1 MERFFGLVGV
11 FFPLACAYL
20 MSSNRRSI
28 NWRPVFW
35 GIGLQVTFAIC
46 ILYGRVGNFS
56 FGEVFF
62 RLFDDFFTKLLAYS
76 DKGADFIF
84 ASFVTDSVEAPMLNI
99 AFRVLPT
106 IIFFSAFMSILY
118 HIGLMGLI
126 TSIFAKLMRKT
137 MHTSAAETLCTS
149 ANIFVGQIEAP
160 LIIKPFVKDLTQ
172 SELMAVMTGG
182 FATIA
187 GGVMAIYIRMLS
199 DQVPNIAGHL
209 LAASV
214 MSAPAA
220 LAISK
225 IMIPET
231 ETPVT
236 VNIKQITIE
245 RTDSNLIEAASRG
258 ATEGMHLA
266 LNVAAMLVAFVAL
279 VALVNGILSI
289 VDLSLEQLFGY
300 LFAPFAILM
309 GIPYSEAL
317 SAGALLGEK
326 IVLTELI
333 AYKNFAQQIP
343 DDIFS
348 KRSIIILSYALC
360 GFSNFASVAIQIG
373 GIGGI
378 APERRVDL
386 AKIGLRSMI
395 AGFLA
400 ANMTGTIVGLLMW

>member
-1 MERFFGLVGV
+1 
-11 FFPLACAYL
+11 
-20 MSSNRRSI
+20 
-28 NWRPVFW
+28 
-35 GIGLQVTFAIC
+35 
-46 ILYGRVGNFS
+46 
-56 FGEVFF
+56 
-62 RLFDDFFTKLLAYS
+62 
-76 DKGADFIF
+76 
-84 ASFVTDSVEAPMLNI
+84 
-99 AFRVLPT
+99 
-106 IIFFSAFMSILY
+106 
-118 HIGLMGLI
+118 
-126 TSIFAKLMRKT
+126 
-137 MHTSAAETLCTS
+137 
-149 ANIFVGQIEAP
+149 
-160 LIIKPFVKDLTQ
+160 
-172 SELMAVMTGG
+172 MAVMTGG

-245 RTDSNLIEAASRG
+245 RTDSNLIVGAWRG
-258 ATEGMHLA
+258 STEGMHLG
-266 LNVAAMLVAFVAL
+266 LNLAAMFVAFVAL

-343 DDIFS
+343 NDIFS
-348 KRSIIILSYALC
+348 ERSIIILSYALC

-400 ANMTGTIVGLLMW
+400 ANMTGTIVGLLIW

>member
-137 MHTSAAETLCTS
+137 MQTSAAETLCTS

-187 GGVMAIYIRMLS
+187 GG
-199 DQVPNIAGHL
+199 
-209 LAASV
+209 
-214 MSAPAA
+214 
-220 LAISK
+220 
-225 IMIPET
+225 
-231 ETPVT
+231 
-236 VNIKQITIE
+236 
-245 RTDSNLIEAASRG
+245 
-258 ATEGMHLA
+258 
-266 LNVAAMLVAFVAL
+266 
-279 VALVNGILSI
+279 
-289 VDLSLEQLFGY
+289 
-300 LFAPFAILM
+300 
-309 GIPYSEAL
+309 
-317 SAGALLGEK
+317 
-326 IVLTELI
+326 
-333 AYKNFAQQIP
+333 
-343 DDIFS
+343 
-348 KRSIIILSYALC
+348 
-360 GFSNFASVAIQIG
+360 
-373 GIGGI
+373 
-378 APERRVDL
+378 
-386 AKIGLRSMI
+386 
-395 AGFLA
+395 
-400 ANMTGTIVGLLMW
+400 